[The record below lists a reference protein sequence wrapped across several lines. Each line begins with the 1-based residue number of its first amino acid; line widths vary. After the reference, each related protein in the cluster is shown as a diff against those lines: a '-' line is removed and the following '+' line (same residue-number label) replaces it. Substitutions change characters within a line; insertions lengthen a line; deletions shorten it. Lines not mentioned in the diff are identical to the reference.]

1 MKVTAITA
9 TYQRPE
15 AMALCEKYLKR
26 QTRPPDQWLVLDG
39 PEPMPAKIL
48 AAIEGG
54 KIEGDVV
61 AFFEDDDWFR
71 ADWLD
76 WVHGGIE
83 RGYEMIGEGMAV
95 YYNPRSRWWSECLN
109 IRHAALVQTAVHRDM
124 LEQVANVIRSF
135 ESPFF
140 DTRIW
145 HLNANKFLGL
155 PKTHAERRV
164 VGIKGLYGA
173 AGYSGEH
180 AAVLPREAHADPS
193 MLQLWRWLGPDAES
207 YLSFHHKS

>member
-26 QTRPPDQWLVLDG
+26 QTRQPDQWLVLDG
-39 PEPMPAKIL
+39 PEPMPKKVL
-48 AAIEGG
+48 RAIEEER
-54 KIEGDVV
+54 IEGDVV

-71 ADWLD
+71 ADWLE
-76 WVHGGIE
+76 WCHGAIE
-83 RGYEMIGEGMAV
+83 KGYELVGEGNAV
-95 YYNPRSRWWSECLN
+95 YYNPRSRWWSECRN
-109 IRHAALVQTAVHRDM
+109 CRHAALVQTAVHRD
-124 LEQVANVIRSF
+124 LLVNVANVIRSF

-140 DTRIW
+140 DTRVW
-145 HLNANKFLGL
+145 MLDAGKFMAL
-155 PKTHAERRV
+155 PKSPADRRV

-193 MLQLWRWLGPDAES
+193 MLQLWRWIGADAEA
-207 YLSFHHKS
+207 YLPFHKP